1 MEMEIDEGND
11 QLVATKENGR
21 WKEKRRK
28 WTAKTMERGSRDE
41 MKMRKTVEMK
51 KDEENDQLLET

>member
-1 MEMEIDEGND
+1 
-11 QLVATKENGR
+11 
-21 WKEKRRK
+21 
-28 WTAKTMERGSRDE
+28 MERGSRDE